1 MRYRGIERIMFLS
14 SIEKIDHPVG
24 KESTAIFLFE
34 KKMKASKVIVVK
46 FVKDK
51 MNINVKNIR

>member
-34 KKMKASKVIVVK
+34 KKNESLKSYCREVRQRQ
-46 FVKDK
+46 
-51 MNINVKNIR
+51 NE

>member
-1 MRYRGIERIMFLS
+1 MFLS